1 MSSSDT
7 PGEITRLLDAVQ
19 AGDSAAEAEL
29 LQLVYPEIHKLARR
43 HLQHERVDHT
53 LQASALVN
61 EAYMQLLRGV
71 NIDWRNRLHFFAAT
85 AQSMRRILVDYARS
99 KRAAKREGDRHR
111 VELMEH
117 FVIAENRLEEMLA
130 VDEALERLA
139 KLDPRQS
146 RIVELKFFG
155 GLTDEEIAT
164 VMEIAPRTVSREWMV
179 ARAWLHAELNG

>member
-1 MSSSDT
+1 MSNSDA
-7 PGEITRLLDAVQ
+7 PGEITRLLEAVQ
-19 AGDSAAEAEL
+19 SGDHAAEAQL
-29 LQLVYPEIHKLARR
+29 LELVYPELHKLAKRY
-43 HLQHERVDHT
+43 LQRERPNHT

-61 EAYMQLLRGV
+61 EVYMQLLGGV
-71 NIDWRNRLHFFAAT
+71 SIDWRNRVHFFAAT
-85 AQSMRRILVDYARS
+85 AQSIRRILVDYGRS

-111 VELMEH
+111 VELMDH
-117 FVIAENRLEEMLA
+117 LAISENRLEEMLA

-139 KLDPRQS
+139 ELDPRQS

-155 GLTDEEIAT
+155 GLSDEEIAA